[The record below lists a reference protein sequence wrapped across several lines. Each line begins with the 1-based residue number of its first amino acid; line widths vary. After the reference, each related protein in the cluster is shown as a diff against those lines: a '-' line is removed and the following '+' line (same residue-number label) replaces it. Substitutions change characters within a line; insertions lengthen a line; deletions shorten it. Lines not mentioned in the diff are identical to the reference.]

1 MLGLMAGMLSQIPSD
16 RLALLRAARFSWH
29 ELRALWFSHDLHKII
44 GWESVRT
51 HDVAWLKDCIAQPV
65 TYEWSMWFE
74 STPTSETVRQIVAE
88 LGR

>member
-1 MLGLMAGMLSQIPSD
+1 MASLLSQIPSD
-16 RLALLRAARFSWH
+16 RLALLRTARFSWH

-51 HDVAWLKDCIAQPV
+51 HDLAWLKDCIARPV

-74 STPTSETVRQIVAE
+74 ATPTPEMVKQIVAE
-88 LGR
+88 LGS